1 MNLKTF
7 GGWMYNQII
16 KKSYF
21 INLARSTKRR
31 NIFEQQASKIGIENV
46 ERYEAIDIVEYLK
59 ENQPTYYNKN
69 EDSKEKIYGYGLTY
83 SNLCL
88 MLKIINDDSI
98 KDDDYVAIY
107 EDDAVF
113 LDDFH
118 NEFNEIF
125 SYFENR
131 KFDIINLGSLIQ
143 PIISDKNEAVSNRLV
158 KINTPGIFL
167 TQAIVYRKGVIKN
180 IVEIFSAIF
189 KEVNDSSGIKTSDIM
204 IDHVMSNQIYPKF
217 ESYSCYPPITYQLA
231 DRSLIQNNEYKFI
244 NPILRQRKKIINGS
258 ILKSCKNNIYE
269 QCKLENFK
277 DSNEEE

>member
-1 MNLKTF
+1 MNLRMC
-7 GGWMYNQII
+7 GGWMYNQVI

-31 NIFEQQASKIGIENV
+31 NIFEHQTSKLGIKNV
-46 ERYEAIDIVEYLK
+46 ERYEAVDIVDYLK
-59 ENQPTYYNKN
+59 QNQPTYYNKN
-69 EDSKEKIYGYGLTY
+69 EDSKDRIYGYGLTY
-83 SNLCL
+83 SNLDL
-88 MLKIINDDSI
+88 MMKIVADGTID
-98 KDDDYVAIY
+98 DDDYVAIY
-107 EDDAVF
+107 EDDVVF

-118 NEFNEIF
+118 NEFNETF

-167 TQAIVYRKGVIKN
+167 TQALVYRKGALRD
-180 IVEIFSAIF
+180 IVEIFNAIF
-189 KEVNDSSGIKTSDIM
+189 RAVNGSPDTKTSNIVV
-204 IDHVMSNQIYPKF
+204 DHIMSNQIYPEF

-244 NPILRQRKKIINGS
+244 NPILRQKKKILNGS